1 LIGSKFPKATPST
14 GFKFVRDYCSMLMDG
29 WSDGEAK
36 PHAQAEIILPL
47 PLPRHMVLLHWRH
60 GLQLTIH
67 LNTVSQGQRVTP
79 PHVLGLD

>member
-1 LIGSKFPKATPST
+1 
-14 GFKFVRDYCSMLMDG
+14 MLMDG
-29 WSDGEAK
+29 WTDGEAK

-47 PLPRHMVLLHWRH
+47 RRHMVLLHWRH